1 MRRVAFATLGCKLN
15 QYETELL
22 REAFEARAYETVPFR
37 DDAEVYVINTCT
49 VTQRADRQSRQLV
62 RQAARRSPGSTILV
76 TGCSAEVAPEEMSA
90 IPGVTRIVPN
100 REKLRAAEMVVGS
113 ARGAG
118 EQDGCWP
125 AARRLIR
132 FAGHTRAFVKIQDG
146 CDWRCTYCVIPR
158 ARGEAKSRG
167 ADEIVEEIRL
177 LSSSGHREVVVTGI
191 SIGRYRSQD
200 GSDLAG
206 LVEMILDETDLE
218 RLRISSIEPTD
229 VTEHLVELVARNGRI
244 CRHLH
249 LPLQS
254 GSDRILARMNRPY
267 TLDSY
272 RRVVAALRAGVPD
285 IALGTDLIVG
295 FPGEDEDEFEV
306 TRAAVESLPFA
317 YVHIFPFSARPGT
330 VAATFED
337 QVSPQVRR
345 ERADIMRALG
355 RLKAED
361 FRRRHVGRTLDALV
375 ETRPDRETGL
385 LVGVTGNYLKILFE
399 GPRSIAGT
407 FQAVTVTGLGAD
419 GRLRGRV
426 T

>member
-1 MRRVAFATLGCKLN
+1 VRRVAFATLGCKLN

-100 REKLRAAEMVVGS
+100 SEKLRVAEMV
-113 ARGAG
+113 AG
-118 EQDGCWP
+118 RPPGVSGQDGFWP
-125 AARRLIR
+125 AARRLTR
-132 FAGHTRAFVKIQDG
+132 FGGHTRAFVKIQDG

-158 ARGEAKSRG
+158 ARGEAKSRP
-167 ADEIVEEIRL
+167 ADEIVEEICL
-177 LSSSGHREVVVTGI
+177 LSSSGHREVVLTGI
-191 SIGRYRSQD
+191 SIGRYRSQN
-200 GSDLAG
+200 GGDLAG
-206 LVEMILDETDLE
+206 LVERILGETDLE

-229 VTEHLVELVARNGRI
+229 VTEHLVELLSRNGRI
-244 CRHLH
+244 CRHVH

-272 RRVVAALRAGVPD
+272 QDVVEGLRARVTD
-285 IALGTDLIVG
+285 LALGTDLIVG
-295 FPGEDEDEFEV
+295 FPGEDDAAFEV
-306 TRAAVESLPFA
+306 TRAAVGSLPFA
-317 YVHIFPFSARPGT
+317 YLHIFPFSARPGT

-337 QVSPQVRR
+337 QVSPQTRR
-345 ERADIMRALG
+345 ERADIMRELG
-355 RLKAED
+355 KLMAED
-361 FRRRHVGRTLDALV
+361 FRRRYVGRTLDALV

-385 LVGVTGNYLKILFE
+385 LVGVTGNYLRILFE

-407 FQAVTVTGLGAD
+407 FQPVRVTGLGAD

-426 T
+426 S